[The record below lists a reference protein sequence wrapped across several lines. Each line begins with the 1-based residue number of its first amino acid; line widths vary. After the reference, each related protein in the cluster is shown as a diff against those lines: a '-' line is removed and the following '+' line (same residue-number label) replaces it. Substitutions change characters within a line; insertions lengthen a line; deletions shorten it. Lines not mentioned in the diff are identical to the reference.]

1 MIIPKNIIP
10 VTSARRNLM
19 KLLKEIEGNGDP
31 LVITKDGKA
40 AGILMSPE
48 EYESLVETS
57 EILGDKKLLKS
68 LQRAQEDFHKGRTAT
83 HDQVFKE

>member
-40 AGILMSPE
+40 AGILMSPD
-48 EYESLVETS
+48 EYESLLETS
-57 EILGDKKLLKS
+57 EILSDRKLLKS
-68 LQRAQEDFHKGRTAT
+68 LQRAEEDFRKKRTAT